1 MVIMHTQQT
10 SLWMSPA
17 FRWDG
22 QDLTNPI
29 DIRDWIY
36 IMIHDYEIM
45 FFFIY
50 IYLYIMNLVC
60 LVYEFVGFIYKTPT
74 L

>member
-45 FFFIY
+45 IF
-50 IYLYIMNLVC
+50 MNLVC